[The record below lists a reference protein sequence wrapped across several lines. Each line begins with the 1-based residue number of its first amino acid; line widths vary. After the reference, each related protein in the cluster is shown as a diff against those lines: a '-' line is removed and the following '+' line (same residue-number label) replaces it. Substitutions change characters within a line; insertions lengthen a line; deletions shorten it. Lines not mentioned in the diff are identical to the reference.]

1 MEYAYLSETVGIK
14 KISENEKE
22 GIFEIEGLY
31 TGYGLTLGNALRRV
45 LLSSIPGAAITRIKI
60 KGVGHEF
67 TTLPNVLEDVVEIS
81 LNLKK
86 IRFRIYTNEPQI
98 LTLKIKGEKKVI
110 AKDIKPNS
118 QVDIITPD
126 VEIATLTSK
135 DAELDMELTIEKG
148 LGYAPVEARKIE
160 KLPIGVVA
168 LDAAFSPII
177 KANFIVEN
185 MRVGERTD
193 FNRLRFFI
201 ETDGSISPSAALRK
215 ASNILQDHFA
225 KVSQIEVTEAEPK
238 IKTEE
243 KPKVKKEKK
252 EKKAAKEKKKTTKA
266 KKMKK

>member
-14 KISENEKE
+14 KISENEKQ
-22 GIFEIEGLY
+22 GVFEIEGLY

-45 LLSSIPGAAITRIKI
+45 LISSIPGAAITQIKI

-67 TTLPNVLEDVVEIS
+67 TTVPNVVEDVVEIS

-86 IRFRIYTNEPQI
+86 IRFRIYTNEPQV
-98 LTLKIKGEKKVI
+98 LTLKVKGEKKVK
-110 AKDIKPNS
+110 ASDIKPNS

-135 DAELDMELTIEKG
+135 NAELDMELTVEKG
-148 LGYAPVEARKIE
+148 LGYVPIEARKVE

-168 LDAAFSPII
+168 LDAVFSPIV
-177 KANFIVEN
+177 KVNFLVEN

-193 FNRLRFFI
+193 FNRLRLMI
-201 ETDGSISPSAALRK
+201 ETDGSISPSASLRK

-225 KVSQIEVTEAEPK
+225 KVSQIEVKEVTPK
-238 IKTEE
+238 EKAEE
-243 KPKVKKEKK
+243 KPKAKVKKEKK
-252 EKKAAKEKKKTTKA
+252 VTKA
-266 KKMKK
+266 KKMKKK